1 MCVDLSQI
9 ASKMRG
15 IDDAYAKKIIID
27 YLQEFGKGLKSD
39 FEKVL
44 LDKLPDILDNHQKKN
59 KIKNY
64 LQSLKNRGIIINI
77 GKEWRMSNI

>member
-1 MCVDLSQI
+1 
-9 ASKMRG
+9 MRG

-44 LDKLPDILDNHQKKN
+44 LDKLPDILDNQQKKN